1 METEIRN
8 NRWMMII
15 KIILMYNE
23 GDDLHKINFNL
34 EFITIEKL
42 VIHFDG

>member
-1 METEIRN
+1 
-8 NRWMMII
+8 
-15 KIILMYNE
+15 MYNG
-23 GDDLHKINFNL
+23 GDDLHKIIFSL